1 MKITIEIPKEFEG
14 HWKTDRFKESIERLK
29 ADIHFLAGNY
39 EEELADMLIRA
50 FTEATEPDSEK
61 PNCVNCRHADR
72 MPGVY
77 PCSQCNVA
85 YGKPPSKWEAK
96 EE

>member
-14 HWKTDRFKESIERLK
+14 HWKTDRFNESIERLK

-50 FTEATEPDSEK
+50 FTEATERDGEK
-61 PNCVNCRHADR
+61 PDCINCRHADR
-72 MPGVY
+72 MPSVY
-77 PCSQCNVA
+77 PCSQCHVA
-85 YGKPPSKWEAK
+85 HEKPPSKWEKK

>member
-14 HWKTDRFKESIERLK
+14 HWKTDRFNESIERLK

-50 FTEATEPDSEK
+50 FTEATERDGEK
-61 PNCVNCRHADR
+61 PDCGNCRHADR
-72 MPGVY
+72 MPSVY
-77 PCSQCNVA
+77 PCSQCHVA
-85 YGKPPSKWEAK
+85 HEKPPSKWEKK

>member
-29 ADIHFLAGNY
+29 ADIHFVAGNY

-50 FTEATEPDSEK
+50 FTEATESDGEK
-61 PNCVNCRHADR
+61 PDCFNCRYGDM
-72 MPGVY
+72 MPSVY
-77 PCSQCNVA
+77 PCSQCVTGFSAPSNW
-85 YGKPPSKWEAK
+85 KPK
-96 EE
+96 EV

>member
-50 FTEATEPDSEK
+50 FTEATERDGESPD
-61 PNCVNCRHADR
+61 CVNCSHADR
-72 MPGVY
+72 MPSVY
-77 PCSQCNVA
+77 PCSECNVR
-85 YGKPPSKWEAK
+85 YKEPPSRWEAK
-96 EE
+96 DE

>member
-50 FTEATEPDSEK
+50 FTEATEPDGEK
-61 PNCVNCRHADR
+61 PACCNCRHADR
-72 MPGVY
+72 MPSVY
-77 PCSQCNVA
+77 PCSQCHVR
-85 YGKPPSKWEAK
+85 YKEPPSRWKAK
-96 EE
+96 DE